1 MGRGALFLSAD
12 LPDWCSEVAAISFEI
27 PRALRTL
34 GGSPLVAELLAIQAG
49 LQLLHTLG
57 LSGTVFSDCLS
68 TVKRITRKWTPG
80 HSFQTAGASLV
91 SSCRAYLSATISLK
105 WVKGHPE
112 RSETPPSSW
121 SRQQWGIYIA
131 DALSKNRDLGSLPHS
146 PIPATR
152 LHHLSLPEVLQV
164 APTTLWQWIGPDR
177 TPPLGNLCSM
187 LSHHRVLAYRTTRD
201 RYREDRGAPPIWITS
216 HQSVGPSA
224 WLCRSP
230 LLRQR
235 VRALR
240 SLWDLRWHGENR
252 AVAARTVTP
261 QVSACPICRRHWD
274 QAHVLCECPSS
285 TGARAAGS
293 LDITIAI
300 SHLTPGPMLEL
311 GRKFQF
317 LLTLPNQPSLMAR
330 RWSGQWDKE
339 AIDAL
344 QPEIARCT
352 RKQIKAVLGHIGRI
366 TCATTT
372 ACWRDFIL
380 LSRELTSSS
389 DALPPPS
396 PTAEGQMS
404 SIDWDPRLGED
415 HG

>member
-1 MGRGALFLSAD
+1 
-12 LPDWCSEVAAISFEI
+12 
-27 PRALRTL
+27 
-34 GGSPLVAELLAIQAG
+34 
-49 LQLLHTLG
+49 
-57 LSGTVFSDCLS
+57 
-68 TVKRITRKWTPG
+68 
-80 HSFQTAGASLV
+80 
-91 SSCRAYLSATISLK
+91 
-105 WVKGHPE
+105 
-112 RSETPPSSW
+112 
-121 SRQQWGIYIA
+121 
-131 DALSKNRDLGSLPHS
+131 
-146 PIPATR
+146 
-152 LHHLSLPEVLQV
+152 
-164 APTTLWQWIGPDR
+164 
-177 TPPLGNLCSM
+177 
-187 LSHHRVLAYRTTRD
+187 
-201 RYREDRGAPPIWITS
+201 
-216 HQSVGPSA
+216 
-224 WLCRSP
+224 
-230 LLRQR
+230 
-235 VRALR
+235 
-240 SLWDLRWHGENR
+240 
-252 AVAARTVTP
+252 
-261 QVSACPICRRHWD
+261 
-274 QAHVLCECPSS
+274 
-285 TGARAAGS
+285 
-293 LDITIAI
+293 
-300 SHLTPGPMLEL
+300 MLEL